1 MQQNKKSKSGKE
13 EKKLEKLTP
22 AGHSLGNEKANPPA
36 PVPGG
41 HCFEDGVRA
50 GTEASSVQ
58 CCPQA
63 AEVGCRA
70 GSRQEGGSHSRRESP
85 GGLGL

>member
-1 MQQNKKSKSGKE
+1 MQQNKKSKSEKE

-22 AGHSLGNEKANPPA
+22 AGLPLGNEKATPPPTA

-63 AEVGCRA
+63 EEVGCRA
-70 GSRQEGGSHSRRESP
+70 GSR
-85 GGLGL
+85 